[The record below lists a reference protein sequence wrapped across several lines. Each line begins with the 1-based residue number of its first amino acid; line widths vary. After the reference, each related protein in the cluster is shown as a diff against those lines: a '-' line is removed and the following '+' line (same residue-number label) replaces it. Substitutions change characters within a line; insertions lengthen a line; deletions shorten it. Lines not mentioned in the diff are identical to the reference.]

1 MSLSEALA
9 EFLQAKMGAG
19 RSLHTVD
26 WYRFQ
31 IAGFIRWLEADTPP
45 EWFQSAT
52 FDRYYQHLRT
62 EQQLQP
68 SSVRGAHR
76 ALHAFFAWLT
86 KRKKVPFNPVAEV
99 EAPKVP
105 RRIPRRTAPEEY
117 RRLLDHVKPR
127 NWIDLRDRLMLH
139 TLFLSGI
146 RVAELV
152 RLTVADYDV
161 ANRLLTIQRKGGDQ
175 HLVPLLEPIRAA
187 FVAYLFQRP
196 AWPGNEV
203 FLSSA
208 GGGNVVDG
216 VLTVRGAR
224 LRITRLCERAG
235 VPRLTPH
242 KFRHGLARYML
253 DQGADTKLI
262 QRILGHER
270 LSTTTDLY
278 AVWDDLAPVARQF
291 EAVMAELAGKPVGR

>member
-19 RSLHTVD
+19 RSSNTVV
-26 WYRFQ
+26 WYQFQ
-31 IAGFIRWLEADTPP
+31 ITGFIRWLESAALP
-45 EWFQSAT
+45 EWFQAST
-52 FDRYYQHLRT
+52 FDQYYQHLRT
-62 EQQLQP
+62 VRQLQP
-68 SSVRGAHR
+68 SSVRSAHR
-76 ALHAFFAWLT
+76 ALYAFFAWLA
-86 KRKKVPFNPVAEV
+86 KRRRIPYNPVSEV
-99 EAPKVP
+99 EAPKAP

-117 RRLLDHVKPR
+117 QRLLDYLKPKT
-127 NWIDLRDRLMLH
+127 WIDLRDRLMLH

-161 ANRLLTIQRKGGDQ
+161 ANRLLTVQRKGGDQ
-175 HLVPLLEPIRAA
+175 HLVPLLEPVRAA

-196 AWPGNEV
+196 AWPGDQV

-208 GGGNVVDG
+208 GGGHVVDG
-216 VLTVRGAR
+216 ALTVRGAR

-242 KFRHGLARYML
+242 RFRHGLARYML
-253 DQGADTKLI
+253 DQGADPKLI

-278 AVWDDLAPVARQF
+278 AVWDDLKPVARQF
-291 EAVMAELAGKPVGR
+291 EAVMADLAGKPSGR